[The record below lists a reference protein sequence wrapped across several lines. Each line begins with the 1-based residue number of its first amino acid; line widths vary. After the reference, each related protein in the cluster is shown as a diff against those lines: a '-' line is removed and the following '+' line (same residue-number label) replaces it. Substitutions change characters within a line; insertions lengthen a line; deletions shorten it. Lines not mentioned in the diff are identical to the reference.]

1 MKKTNPQES
10 VKIKRCIRADTR
22 KRCSLQMLKEHLQ
35 RLAVAMPITMI
46 LK

>member
-10 VKIKRCIRADTR
+10 RKIKRCIGTDTR
-22 KRCSLQMLKEHLQ
+22 KRCSLQMFEKHLQ